1 MALEKE
7 KKIISYQDK
16 IGVNS
21 GSGFGSLAEASN
33 REANNFDVIGNALS
47 SKLLNVGQQ
56 IGKKTGTTAAQ
67 TYNMKRGTR
76 TVTDANGI
84 ETEIDIVEPI
94 TAPKGLRTASQIEA
108 FDTIMV
114 KRYTKEVFSTLELEA
129 KKIYSDV
136 KRNNG
141 TAQDFES
148 LAVPMFNAINENVPT
163 NIQQA
168 VTDYSDNL
176 LMSFGADIDEI
187 HKNKQY
193 DADLASYVAELTNSG
208 NIELNKIADGAYD
221 DQSLNNVIED
231 YNLGIQSGFIQ
242 EADLT
247 AFKATIKKE
256 KYYHHLTSSI
266 KPTVENLQT
275 LQILLEESSIN
286 TATFDLKNGKQ
297 GSINKEDFYKS
308 GIDQT
313 FLDNKNIRISKL
325 TSDINSLEA
334 SKNIKDLVKSG
345 SKNDLSQLSDS
356 QKKIALNHYLDI
368 YPNAD
373 NATIKNYMLHNLEML
388 PDDVKINFNLVG
400 KSFDAYN
407 NLLNSGFSE
416 YLKDTY
422 VINQNGD
429 VTENPIIYK
438 LGLKD
443 SAINEYL
450 LLERT
455 REFGNITPDDAWKLV
470 QAGKKNPNAIKDI
483 GLDEPWLRNNIAS
496 EVNKLGGKIGFFN
509 DDTVSGFGLKN
520 EIYEIISLQIAN
532 MEFGDDPDHAKDL
545 IRNKIKFYAQ
555 NGGGTGLYGSDDYTV
570 ESFTLN
576 ANKAIV
582 LHPITQSYGITK
594 YKIVADDVPRTSS
607 LMTILPDNIQNQNR
621 KITEVTNNVDY
632 LIPIIDTKVR
642 TSQEFT
648 TGDLSI
654 YKDSQLK
661 VGKNIKVHTI
671 STAGAKNPIYQISY
685 VTNEGEV
692 IPLHSENGNL
702 LTLAPKSPDEV
713 GAVNGMSP
721 FKVAQYEQDKIRKAF
736 VESGYD
742 PNFKANNLKE
752 KIKLKTDAGI
762 ANRQAYETTI
772 MEIAKKHKN
781 KEDLTY
787 AEMTM
792 YTKYLM
798 NNHYLEGNVTRG
810 EKILKFLGMIK
821 NSTKGFWQNLGPESN
836 GVLKLDDDFT
846 EIDLKRYLESGGIAL
861 PDYAKINEED

>member
-1 MALEKE
+1 M
-7 KKIISYQDK
+7 
-16 IGVNS
+16 
-21 GSGFGSLAEASN
+21 
-33 REANNFDVIGNALS
+33 
-47 SKLLNVGQQ
+47 
-56 IGKKTGTTAAQ
+56 
-67 TYNMKRGTR
+67 
-76 TVTDANGI
+76 
-84 ETEIDIVEPI
+84 
-94 TAPKGLRTASQIEA
+94 
-108 FDTIMV
+108 
-114 KRYTKEVFSTLELEA
+114 
-129 KKIYSDV
+129 
-136 KRNNG
+136 
-141 TAQDFES
+141 
-148 LAVPMFNAINENVPT
+148 
-163 NIQQA
+163 
-168 VTDYSDNL
+168 
-176 LMSFGADIDEI
+176 
-187 HKNKQY
+187 
-193 DADLASYVAELTNSG
+193 
-208 NIELNKIADGAYD
+208 
-221 DQSLNNVIED
+221 
-231 YNLGIQSGFIQ
+231 
-242 EADLT
+242 
-247 AFKATIKKE
+247 
-256 KYYHHLTSSI
+256 
-266 KPTVENLQT
+266 
-275 LQILLEESSIN
+275 
-286 TATFDLKNGKQ
+286 
-297 GSINKEDFYKS
+297 
-308 GIDQT
+308 
-313 FLDNKNIRISKL
+313 
-325 TSDINSLEA
+325 
-334 SKNIKDLVKSG
+334 
-345 SKNDLSQLSDS
+345 
-356 QKKIALNHYLDI
+356 
-368 YPNAD
+368 
-373 NATIKNYMLHNLEML
+373 
-388 PDDVKINFNLVG
+388 
-400 KSFDAYN
+400 
-407 NLLNSGFSE
+407 
-416 YLKDTY
+416 
-422 VINQNGD
+422 
-429 VTENPIIYK
+429 
-438 LGLKD
+438 
-443 SAINEYL
+443 
-450 LLERT
+450 
-455 REFGNITPDDAWKLV
+455 
-470 QAGKKNPNAIKDI
+470 
-483 GLDEPWLRNNIAS
+483 RNNIAS

-582 LHPITQSYGITK
+582 LHPITQSHGITK

-632 LIPIIDTKVR
+632 LIPIIETKIKN
-642 TSQEFT
+642 SEEFT

-692 IPLHSENGNL
+692 IP
-702 LTLAPKSPDEV
+702 
-713 GAVNGMSP
+713 SP

-810 EKILKFLGMIK
+810 EKILKSLGVIK

-846 EIDLKRYLESGGIAL
+846 DIDLKRYLESGGIAL
-861 PDYAKINEED
+861 PNYARIDEED

>member
-1 MALEKE
+1 MALQKE
-7 KKIISYQDK
+7 QKLTSYQER
-16 IGVNS
+16 IGVNN
-21 GSGFGSLAEASN
+21 GSGFGDLAQASN

-47 SKLLNVGQQ
+47 NKLLNLGQQ
-56 IGKKTGTTAAQ
+56 IGAKEGETAAQ

-76 TVTDANGI
+76 TVTDENGI
-84 ETEIDIVEPI
+84 EKEIDIVEPI

-114 KRYTKEVFSTLELEA
+114 KRYTKEVFSTLELET
-129 KKIYSDV
+129 KKIYNDV

-148 LAVPMFNAINENVPT
+148 LIQPMFNAINENIPT

-176 LMSFGADIDEI
+176 LISYGADIDEI

-193 DADLASYVAELTNSG
+193 DADLATFKAELTNDG

-221 DQSLNNVIED
+221 DQSLNNLIED
-231 YNLGIQSGFIQ
+231 YILGIQSGFIS

-247 AFKATIKKE
+247 AFKATVKKE
-256 KYYHHLTSSI
+256 KYYYHITSSI

-275 LQILLEESSIN
+275 LQILLEESGIN

-325 TSDINSLEA
+325 TSDINSLQA
-334 SKNIKDLVKSG
+334 SNNIIDLVKSN
-345 SKNDLSQLSDS
+345 SKALSQLSGTE
-356 QKKIALNHYLDI
+356 KKIALNAYLDTN
-368 YPNAD
+368 PDAD
-373 NATIKNYMLHNLEML
+373 NTTIENYMLHTLEML
-388 PDDVKINFNLVG
+388 PEDVLKNFNLIG
-400 KSFDAYN
+400 KSFDSYN
-407 NLLNSGFSE
+407 NVLNSGFSDN
-416 YLKDTY
+416 LKDTY
-422 VINQNGD
+422 VIDPNGD

-438 LGLKD
+438 LGLND
-443 SAINEYL
+443 SAINEFL
-450 LLERT
+450 LLEKT
-455 REFGNITPDDAWKLV
+455 RESLNLAPDEAWKLV
-470 QAGKKNPNAIKDI
+470 QASKKNPKAIKDI
-483 GLDEPWLRNNIAS
+483 GLDESWLRNNIAS
-496 EVNKLGGKIGFFN
+496 EVNKLGEKIGFFN

-520 EIYEIISLQIAN
+520 EIYEIISLQISN
-532 MEFGDDPDHAKDL
+532 MEFGNDPDDAKDL
-545 IRNKIKFYAQ
+545 IRDKIKHYAN
-555 NGGGTGLYGSDDYTV
+555 NGGGGGQYGSDDFTV
-570 ESFTLN
+570 EPFTLN
-576 ANKAIV
+576 ADKAIV
-582 LHPITQSYGITK
+582 LHPITQSHGITK
-594 YKIVADDVPRTSS
+594 YKIVAGDVQRTSN
-607 LMTILPDNIQNQNR
+607 LMTILPDDIQNQNR

-632 LIPIIDTKVR
+632 LIPIIETKIKN
-642 TSQEFT
+642 SEEFT

-671 STAGAKNPIYQISY
+671 STAGAKNPIYQIVY

-702 LTLAPKSPDEV
+702 LTLAPKSPNEV
-713 GAVNGMSP
+713 GAVNGSSP
-721 FKVAQYEQDKIRKAF
+721 FKVAQDEQDKIRDGF
-736 VESGYD
+736 LESGYD

-752 KIKLKTDAGI
+752 EIKLKTDAGI
-762 ANRQAYETTI
+762 ANRQAYEETI
-772 MEIAKKHKN
+772 MKIAKKYKN
-781 KEDLTY
+781 KEELTF
-787 AEMTM
+787 AQMDM
-792 YTKYLM
+792 YTKYLK
-798 NNHYLEGNVTRG
+798 NSHYLEGNVTRG
-810 EKILKFLGMIK
+810 EKILKSLGVIK

-846 EIDLKRYLESGGIAL
+846 DIDLKRYLESGGIAL
-861 PDYAKINEED
+861 PNYARIDEED